1 LGFGRL
7 NFDDADVVGEL
18 PDRAAAAD
26 PRKAR
31 RSYADQVLEM
41 FRSRGLKG
49 YKAITLA
56 KVAYLGEP
64 CCPISG
70 RRGRSD
76 LSRSGVTSKF
86 SEMSCDCTYSP
97 ANAVSVPLASNT
109 YTNWLTCAC

>member
-1 LGFGRL
+1 MPRSPRAPRGRHRHHPGSPNARWAASTLGFGRL

-76 LSRSGVTSKF
+76 LSRSGVTSPCK
-86 SEMSCDCTYSP
+86 
-97 ANAVSVPLASNT
+97 VQ
-109 YTNWLTCAC
+109 